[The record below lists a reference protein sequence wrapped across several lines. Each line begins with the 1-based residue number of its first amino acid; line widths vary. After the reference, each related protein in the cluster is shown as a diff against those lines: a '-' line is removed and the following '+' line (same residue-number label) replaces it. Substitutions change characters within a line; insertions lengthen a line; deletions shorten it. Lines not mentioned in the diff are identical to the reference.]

1 MDFKKINTEMEKNR
15 EVLKEHFRPTIINYS
30 GASKMLTN
38 DRTAIRSTYTGK
50 KHEDAINELKEFEKA
65 WTAKYRKH

>member
-1 MDFKKINTEMEKNR
+1 MK
-15 EVLKEHFRPTIINYS
+15 LINYS

-50 KHEDAINELKEFEKA
+50 KYKKAIDELREFEKQ
-65 WTAKYRKH
+65 WISKYKKF